1 MIFHLSTKE
10 EQDYMARTFKE
21 IDIDGN
27 GEISKEELYKGYQR
41 LYSATM
47 SQEEIKY
54 EVELLWT

>member
-27 GEISKEELYKGYQR
+27 GEISKEELLKGYQR

-47 SQEEIKY
+47 SQE
-54 EVELLWT
+54 